1 MNPLVLAKITR
12 PMKKE
17 VAIVLGVLGTL
28 LILPLVAI
36 ASVTDLGALADSGNQ
51 LYSGTA
57 STANTYDYGYCT
69 FWSAQRRIEV
79 GKPIPNTWGNAN
91 TWDTGALFS
100 GYTVDHTPEQYAII
114 QTDAGD
120 LGHVAFVEK
129 VEADGK
135 WTISEMNAKGW
146 DIVSSRTF
154 TKEQANNYNFI
165 HERVIR

>member
-1 MNPLVLAKITR
+1 MNPLALTKIMR
-12 PMKKE
+12 PMKKDL
-17 VAIVLGVLGTL
+17 AIVLGVMGTL
-28 LILPLVAI
+28 LVLPLVAI

-69 FWSAQRRIEV
+69 FWVAQRRIEV
-79 GKPIPNTWGNAN
+79 GKPVPNTWGNAN

-100 GYTVDHTPEQYAII
+100 GYRVDHTPEQYAIM

-129 VEADGK
+129 VEADGS
-135 WTISEMNAKGW
+135 WTISEMNVKGW
-146 DIVSSRTF
+146 DILSSRTF
-154 TKEQANNYNFI
+154 KPGEAKNYIFI
-165 HERVIR
+165 H